1 MYLRF
6 CPIGQSKA
14 HKLGNSFRILL
25 DWFNQGLR
33 NAQAAPL
40 FSFLIPRKTT
50 LAGFRPNSEI
60 IGKFR
65 KLKKFYGHFVKRQK

>member
-1 MYLRF
+1 MAGNTFVAGETLTYVTDQKRQ
-6 CPIGQSKA
+6 PI
-14 HKLGNSFRILL
+14 FLL
-25 DWFNQGLR
+25 
-33 NAQAAPL
+33 
-40 FSFLIPRKTT
+40 